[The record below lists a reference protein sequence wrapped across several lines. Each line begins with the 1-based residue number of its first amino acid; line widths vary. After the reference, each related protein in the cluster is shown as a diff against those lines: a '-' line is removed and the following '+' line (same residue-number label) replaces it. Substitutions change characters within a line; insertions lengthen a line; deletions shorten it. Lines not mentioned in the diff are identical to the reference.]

1 MIIYECAGGRD
12 KDKARIYEPYCN
24 IADKSQ
30 LNGNETELELWDE
43 AWTQLSACYQ
53 TVSPTVA
60 WTEFPTPL
68 QYCPPAYDL
77 SETQYK
83 AGDQVEINLHIFEC
97 AGGQDEAEKYKFVPY
112 CNMVND
118 SELTDDEKELWDVA
132 WKPVCACYKTETPT
146 FMPSQH
152 PSVRPTERPTFPPSR
167 TPTYEPS
174 KSPSKRPTYKP
185 SKAPSNSP
193 TREVSFNLSSIPLSF
208 VLYVFDPH
216 HCYVIPF
223 VIANQQAIF

>member
-12 KDKARIYEPYCN
+12 KDKVHIYEPYCN

-30 LNGNETELELWDE
+30 LSGNETELELWDE
-43 AWTQLSACYQ
+43 AWTQVSACYQ
-53 TVSPTVA
+53 TESPTGA
-60 WTEFPTPL
+60 PTEFPTPL

-97 AGGQDEAEKYKFVPY
+97 AGGQDEAEKSKFVPY
-112 CNMVND
+112 CNIVND
-118 SELTDDEKELWDVA
+118 SELADDEKELWNEA
-132 WKPVCACYKTETPT
+132 WKPIHACYRTETPT
-146 FMPSQH
+146 FMPSKQ
-152 PSVRPTERPTFPPSR
+152 PSVKPTKRPTFSPSS

-174 KSPSKRPTYKP
+174 KGPTNRPTKRPTFSPSTSPSKHPTNKP

-193 TREVSFNLSSIPLSF
+193 TREVSFDLSSASSPPLAS
-208 VLYVFDPH
+208 
-216 HCYVIPF
+216 
-223 VIANQQAIF
+223 